1 MILFQMVLFISWPLP
16 LTNIT
21 NQWSDLLHYL
31 FPLFTIPSINQNP
44 QQQEERTE
52 HKANILQEIQQ
63 QEARTEH
70 ETNIPQLQLEERT
83 ERSILHLPSEPEQL
97 LKLPLRNSSKTGT
110 KENIRDV
117 TDQPPRLRS
126 PFPSPSGAGHPPKH
140 LTLDQIYTNLF
151 VLPDMAKYDFT
162 ENRRKNLEIYTRSG
176 GKNETPRGP
185 KDILNNGNKKN
196 FDRRSSRN
204 RKDSAVQ
211 TFSETGH
218 LTSIP

>member
-1 MILFQMVLFISWPLP
+1 M
-16 LTNIT
+16 
-21 NQWSDLLHYL
+21 

-185 KDILNNGNKKN
+185 KDILNNGTKEN

-204 RKDSAVQ
+204 RKDSLLYKHSQ
-211 TFSETGH
+211 RLG
-218 LTSIP
+218 I